1 MFPNLSK
8 DFSSPATKRSS
19 RAEYSVNPLS
29 VMEEFTASDFL
40 VFLSWVT
47 ADGFRLLGLGT
58 VDGIVDGT

>member
-1 MFPNLSK
+1 
-8 DFSSPATKRSS
+8 
-19 RAEYSVNPLS
+19 
-29 VMEEFTASDFL
+29 L